1 MQRDRCVGKEAKMF
15 EKLAEVEEKY
25 ISLEEK
31 LADPEVVKDPQEY
44 QRVAK
49 AHSDL
54 SDLVAKWR
62 EYKSLKQQLADT
74 EDMLRERLDE
84 DLRELAQL
92 EIDELKEKIEQV
104 EEELRI
110 MLLPK
115 DPNDEKDVIVEI
127 RAGTGGEEAALFAA
141 DLLRMY
147 TRYAERMGWQTEI
160 MSAVETGIGGFKE
173 VIVSVK
179 GKGAYSRLKF
189 EGGVHRVQ
197 RVPQT
202 ESSGRIH
209 TSAATVSVLPE
220 ADEIEVQI
228 NPDDLEIDTFRSAGA
243 GGQNVQK
250 NETAIRIVHKPTG
263 IVVTCQDERSQLQNK
278 ERAMAVLRAQLYERE
293 RRSRQEEIDAARR
306 SMVRSGDRSD
316 KIRTYNF
323 PQNRVTDHRIDY
335 TIYNLGAFMD
345 GDIDDMLDRLIA
357 ADQAEK
363 LQAAS

>member
-1 MQRDRCVGKEAKMF
+1 MF

>member
-1 MQRDRCVGKEAKMF
+1 LF

-31 LADPEVVKDPQEY
+31 LADPEIVKDPHEY

-54 SDLVAKWR
+54 SEIVAKWR
-62 EYKSLKQQLADT
+62 EYKSVRQQLADT
-74 EDMLRERLDE
+74 EEMLRDRLDDE
-84 DLRELAQL
+84 MRELAQTEL
-92 EIDELKEKIEQV
+92 GELKERIPSLED
-104 EEELRI
+104 ELRV

-127 RAGTGGEEAALFAA
+127 RAGTGGEEAGLFAG

-147 TRYAERMGWQTEI
+147 TRFAERMRWQTEI
-160 MSAVETGIGGFKE
+160 ISSVETGIGGFKE
-173 VIVSVK
+173 VILGVK

-197 RVPQT
+197 RVPAT

-220 ADEIEVQI
+220 ADDIEVQI
-228 NPDDLEIDTFRSAGA
+228 NPDDLEIDTYRSAGA

-263 IVVTCQDERSQLQNK
+263 IVVTCQDERSQLQNR

-293 RRSRQEEIDAARR
+293 LRSQQEEIDAARR

-335 TIYNLGAFMD
+335 TIYNLSAFMD
-345 GDIDDMLDRLIA
+345 GDIDDMIDRLTA

-363 LQAAS
+363 LQASV

>member
-92 EIDELKEKIEQV
+92 EIDELKEKIERV